1 MSPNETDRDLKAK
14 KYAKTKRIISFT
26 STGIMFAVLLILI
39 FTGLSGEI
47 SETAYSISSN
57 PYLALLVFTGIIGL
71 GESIFTFPL
80 SFYSGYTLEHKYGLS
95 NQTIGS
101 YFLENIKGMA
111 VGLVL
116 GVPLLVGFYF
126 ILRNT
131 GEWWWL
137 VLGVMMFMVSVV
149 IGRLAPVL
157 IFPLFYKFTPIEEGT
172 LKERI
177 LAICKKAG
185 VNVEGIF
192 TFNMSKNTK
201 KANAAFTGMGKSKRI
216 ILGDTLVDN
225 FTQDEI
231 EYVFAHEL
239 GHYANKHIGKLI
251 LTSTLSTF
259 IGLFLTAKLYEGTLG
274 WFGYNNIY
282 DLAALPLLVLYL
294 SIYGLVTTPINS
306 ILSRKYEYEADGYAL
321 KTTGNKEALVNT
333 MEKLSEQNLSER
345 SPNKIIEFLFHSHPS
360 IEKRIE
366 FARSYE
372 L

>member
-1 MSPNETDRDLKAK
+1 METNSSDKDLKAK
-14 KYAKTKRIISFT
+14 QYAKTKRIISFI
-26 STGIMFAVLLILI
+26 STGIMFAVLLTLV
-39 FTGLSGEI
+39 FTGLSKSILEI
-47 SETAYSISSN
+47 AYSINENS
-57 PYLALLVFTGIIGL
+57 YIALLLFAGIIGL
-71 GESIFTFPL
+71 GESVITFPL
-80 SFYSGYTLEHKYGLS
+80 SFYSGYILEHKYGLS
-95 NQTIGS
+95 NQSLGA
-101 YFLENIKGMA
+101 YFIENLKGMA

-116 GVPLLVGFYF
+116 GVPLLLVFYF
-126 ILRNT
+126 ILHNT

-137 VLGVMMFMVSVV
+137 VLAVMMFLVSV
-149 IGRLAPVL
+149 ILGRLAPVL
-157 IFPLFYKFTPIEEGT
+157 IFPLFYKFSPIEEGS

-177 LAICKKAG
+177 LVLCNKAG

-251 LTSTLSTF
+251 ITSTLSTF

-274 WFGYNNIY
+274 WFGYSNVY

-294 SIYGLVTTPINS
+294 SIYGFITTPINS
-306 ILSRKYEYEADGYAL
+306 ILSRKYEYEADDYAL
-321 KTTGNKEALVNT
+321 KTTGNKEALVST

-345 SPNKIIEFLFHSHPS
+345 SPNKVIEFLFHSHPS
-360 IEKRIE
+360 VEKRIE